1 MNGMKFIKRIVG
13 ILIVASI
20 SGFLITSSS
29 CKKEEECA
37 YPDLVAADI
46 SGSVLLFDDAKNPM
60 DKNGMLVS
68 IVGSIPLIS
77 DTTDADGN
85 FTLENVDFGNYTLSY
100 SKDGYG
106 TFLYGVAHQNDC
118 KLVTEVQQFYL
129 GKRSTTAILSLSAEA
144 VAANMHIDLTVNPAG
159 TADEPRY
166 VRLFFKKQS
175 DVSNSSYD
183 FQSGI
188 LFTESNALNINLSPG
203 DMDGMGFVSGE
214 TIYLKAYGESY
225 YSNEYYDFFLDR
237 VVFPNTSIVTV
248 PNVEFIVP

>member
-1 MNGMKFIKRIVG
+1 MKFIKSTLSV
-13 ILIVASI
+13 LLLLSI
-20 SGFLITSSS
+20 SGALITSIS
-29 CKKEEECA
+29 CKKEDECA
-37 YPDLVAADI
+37 YPDLIAADI

-68 IVGSIPLIS
+68 IVGSVPLIS
-77 DTTDADGN
+77 DTTDNDGN

-100 SKDGYG
+100 SKAGYG
-106 TFLYGVAHQNDC
+106 TFLYGVAHVNDC
-118 KLVTEVQQFYL
+118 KLVTEVPKFYL
-129 GKRSTTAILSLSAEA
+129 GKRSTTSILTLSSET
-144 VAANMHIDLTVNPAG
+144 VAANVHIDLTLNPAG
-159 TADEPRY
+159 TEDEPRY

-188 LFTESNALNINLSPG
+188 LFTETNALNLNLSVG

-214 TIYLKAYGESY
+214 TIYVKAYGESY
-225 YSNEYYDFFLDR
+225 YSNEYYDVFLDR

-248 PNVEFIVP
+248 ANIEFEVP